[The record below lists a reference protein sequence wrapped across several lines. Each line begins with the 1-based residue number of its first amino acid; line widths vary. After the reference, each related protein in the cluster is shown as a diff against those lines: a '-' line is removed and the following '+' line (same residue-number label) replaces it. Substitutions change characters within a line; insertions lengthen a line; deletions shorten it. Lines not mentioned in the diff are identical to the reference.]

1 MEIASAVFGLI
12 QGILI
17 LMKRKENWIF
27 YLLNISALIVY
38 SASVHL
44 YGDVIE
50 NSVYLLIGLFG
61 IFAWSNSSFAEKFGF
76 ADIRHSTWKE
86 NMGFLFLTILIS
98 AIIWFSVSFTD
109 DPLPVLD
116 AVTTGMGFMATYMMA
131 AKIIETWIVWFIDDI
146 LMAMTYESLSDPGHF
161 LAALNLIWIFMAI
174 GSYISWRKEI
184 K

>member
-1 MEIASAVFGLI
+1 MEIASAIFGLI

-27 YLLNISALIVY
+27 YILNILTLIVY

-50 NSVYLLIGLFG
+50 NSIYLLIGIFG
-61 IFAWSNSSFAEKFGF
+61 IFAWSSSFAEKFGTVN
-76 ADIRHSTWKE
+76 IRHSTWKE
-86 NMGFLFLTILIS
+86 NIVFLFLTIFIS
-98 AIIWFSVSFTD
+98 TIIWIFVSSTN

-116 AVTTGMGFMATYMMA
+116 AITTGMGFIATYMMA
-131 AKIIETWIVWFIDDI
+131 AKIIEAWIVWFINDI
-146 LMAMTYESLSDPGHF
+146 LMVITYEFLPDPGHF

-174 GSYISWRKEI
+174 GSYISWRREI